1 MNTNGNIMKK
11 LLIGAGVLAVAGG
24 GYTAVNF
31 AFDETAVKTHT
42 IAEPVR
48 SIVVKS
54 GSGDVHLVPA
64 GGKVEVRETQHYVST
79 KPTLRRDVRNGV
91 LTLDSGC
98 GSHLL
103 RCYSDLRVS
112 VPAGTK
118 VTVEADSGNVDGRG
132 IDVRDIHANSDSGNV
147 RLELTGSQQRAWAHT
162 DSGNVDIVADA
173 LAVDAKT
180 DSGNVNVTVPRGD
193 YAVDTHTDSGNTKI
207 GGITRNDQSP
217 KSIQASTDSGNVTLG
232 SL

>member
-1 MNTNGNIMKK
+1 MSPLIRN
-11 LLIGAGVLAVAGG
+11 LLIAAGLLVVAGG
-24 GYTAVNF
+24 AYTVVNF
-31 AFDETAVKTHT
+31 AFDHTAVKTHT
-42 IAEPVR
+42 IAQPVR

-54 GSGDVHLVPA
+54 GSGDVDLVPA
-64 GGKVEVRETQHYVST
+64 GAKVEVRETQHYVST
-79 KPTLRRDVRNGV
+79 KPTLHQDVRDGV

-118 VTVEADSGNVDGRG
+118 VTVEADSGNVDGHG
-132 IDVRDIHANSDSGNV
+132 IDVRDMHANSDSGNV
-147 RLELTGSQQRAWAHT
+147 RLELVGSQQRAWAHT

-180 DSGNVNVTVPRGD
+180 DSGNVTVAVPRGD
-193 YAVDTHTDSGNTKI
+193 YAVDTHTDSGDTRI
-207 GGITRNDQSP
+207 DGIIRNDHSR
-217 KSIQASTDSGNVTLG
+217 KSIQARTDSGDVTLG